1 MQLFVSGAYCEQ
13 PSELSGDW
21 LQFVSDPR
29 SKGTILLAFGTI
41 LNWQKAP
48 PEKREAFVGAL
59 NQLTDYRI
67 VWSYNGPKIDVAQHI
82 KLARWVPQ
90 MELLYDTRT
99 KLFLTHG
106 GLKRLSILK
115 LLFVSGA
122 YCEQPGE
129 LSSDWLQFV
138 SDPRSKGTILLAFG
152 TILNWQKA
160 PSEKRE
166 AFVGAL
172 NQLTDYRIVWSYNG
186 PKIDVAQHIK
196 LARWVPQMELLY
208 DTRTRL
214 FLTHGGLK
222 SVKEAA
228 CASMPTIFMPM
239 FAEQTRN
246 SWLAWNRG
254 YGKLLNKVN
263 ITAESLL
270 HTIREMLEN
279 TKYKENALKFRR
291 FYDDVSPISAIEG
304 GAFWIE
310 RLLKYG
316 GRMPNYFYTRS
327 TQLSYTVYLNLDLI
341 IFIPGVFVLLLLV
354 R

>member
-1 MQLFVSGAYCEQ
+1 
-13 PSELSGDW
+13 
-21 LQFVSDPR
+21 
-29 SKGTILLAFGTI
+29 
-41 LNWQKAP
+41 
-48 PEKREAFVGAL
+48 
-59 NQLTDYRI
+59 
-67 VWSYNGPKIDVAQHI
+67 
-82 KLARWVPQ
+82 
-90 MELLYDTRT
+90 
-99 KLFLTHG
+99 
-106 GLKRLSILK
+106 
-115 LLFVSGA
+115 
-122 YCEQPGE
+122 
-129 LSSDWLQFV
+129 
-138 SDPRSKGTILLAFG
+138 
-152 TILNWQKA
+152 
-160 PSEKRE
+160 
-166 AFVGAL
+166 
-172 NQLTDYRIVWSYNG
+172 
-186 PKIDVAQHIK
+186 
-196 LARWVPQMELLY
+196 
-208 DTRTRL
+208 
-214 FLTHGGLK
+214 
-222 SVKEAA
+222 
-228 CASMPTIFMPM
+228 MPTIFMPM

-341 IFIPGVFVLLLLV
+341 IFIPGVFVLLLLA